1 MRPSVIAAGL
11 FVTAG
16 ALHFLRPQLYAKIVP
31 PALGHEA
38 ELVAISG
45 LAEIAGGLG
54 LLHPRTRRA
63 SGYGLIL
70 LLLAVWPANIFMA
83 LDDLRALFA
92 GDADPHDQLAAAYQ
106 HDWQRDPYAR
116 GAYSYALV
124 GGAHAREA
132 LTDPIDERIFLAGEA
147 TASAAESG
155 TVAGALQSGARAA
168 AQVLARYDLSG

>member
-83 LDDLRALFA
+83 LDAARFSAVAPAWALWA
-92 GDADPHDQLAAAYQ
+92 RVPLQLPLI
-106 HDWQRDPYAR
+106 WWIWRVSR
-116 GAYSYALV
+116 
-124 GGAHAREA
+124 
-132 LTDPIDERIFLAGEA
+132 
-147 TASAAESG
+147 
-155 TVAGALQSGARAA
+155 
-168 AQVLARYDLSG
+168 